1 MEDTLR
7 SKIDEVKRKRD
18 ECRAQCDLLAKE
30 LASLEKIER
39 HETLKDVSLDP
50 KSKLIDLLKLRVL
63 DPSPEWRSK
72 IDALISIP
80 EGIATY
86 APEHE
91 AIDKEIAKQR
101 AVLETIRAETSAHE
115 IQDMEARIRELEGSK
130 PKVASM
136 LTGGDY
142 FEALFQLAF
151 ALGITPET
159 QNRKVVFYQI
169 KDYKTVEERKNY
181 LHDKDVNN
189 SGGGEQGIEDF
200 LFRVCSSGSRAE
212 ECEAS
217 TDTQGSLS
225 YSCGVKPTT
234 AKPNNDAIYYGS
246 VKRFKAEKSPAKAYD
261 IPILQQQMEGIL
273 PENKNKTLM
282 VCVRN
287 EEKFRMKL
295 GRTRMDFLKLIIRN
309 NIVGYDSLMVYF
321 DTYRRSFLSKFENP
335 TPEDI
340 AAEVDRLYPI
350 SKVYKP
356 VLSLYFHQ
364 ELVVKSVD
372 KRIQEVPPSED
383 PHFMCIGVLPRG
395 GKSFIAGG
403 IVDAQ
408 RKDKTKPFNVLFLTS
423 AVNETRKQ
431 FYDDLIDKF
440 AEFDDFD
447 FIDAVN
453 PKRDPKKKN
462 KFVFVSRQFSTLT
475 TKKQAE
481 EVAQNTSPLNDKD
494 FLKRLESVTGEGVS
508 YDLCFFDEAHV
519 GILSDKVDKNFR
531 DLFKSFNTNR
541 VVLMTATYK
550 KPVGALQIGAKD
562 VFVWDLQDVQDMG
575 SLSDLKVDAFL
586 QKNPDVLQRYPNV
599 AKQLLEHRMRL
610 GQSEESIAKPYLNF
624 PRPNFISLTFTPDTI
639 QKLNDMDTG
648 YRFKDSFEC
657 DVDHGVLSDPSR
669 YKEWAGMLAGRS
681 QAIKIRQ
688 FLTPVEETGD
698 DFLTNANFRY
708 RALNQ
713 IFTIAQKTRSRPLQG
728 QTFSMIMFLPT
739 NIASAPVGALCRI
752 WGSFMMESQY
762 WRDNFVF
769 LTLSKYDPPKKEKQA
784 RTPTKR
790 TTLSVKEAVSRGICH
805 REEFGNRDLKELI
818 QEVEY
823 EALQLKNPDGN
834 PKGLVIL
841 SGDVAKM
848 GISLPC
854 VDVVCLLNESQEA
867 DDIIQKMFR
876 ALTDDGPTKKNGFI
890 IDLNVK
896 RIVRAMFEYD
906 IEKSRKSL
914 SGQKTP
920 NIEERIRQLIDL
932 CNWGQYGYIIDN
944 PKTTLEDVMTMI
956 KTRVFDRVQSDI
968 YTTYGDKSFVDKQFD
983 VIQNIPG
990 FKDDARDILE
1000 YTKGKRRA
1008 LPTGDPL
1015 LSQGETVPD
1024 KPKEEGEKREDVE
1037 EKKAAEQQK
1046 LTDEEI
1052 KKKIVDIMKT
1062 FVNAIVIKSDQPW
1075 SGMDFS
1081 TLITKYMKDK
1091 PTSLVT
1097 TTNRMEGRFWYNP
1110 DPKKPERKFDDEMF
1124 ADEICG
1130 CNTTQECGKM
1140 FSNLYDTVFCELRG
1154 YAYKQTKLNGSQY
1167 DLQLHERIMNL
1178 MDKVFA
1184 ASPELNADWTNYI
1197 DSLVKEITSKRLGGG
1212 YTHKTKRN
1220 KTRVLDKNVR
1230 TTQRNKN
1237 NTGNHRQTSYSR

>member
-18 ECRAQCDLLAKE
+18 ECRIQCDLLSKE

-39 HETLKDVSLDP
+39 HETLKDISLDP
-50 KSKLIDLLKLRVL
+50 DSKLIDLLKQRIL
-63 DPSPEWRSK
+63 DPSPEWRTK
-72 IDALISIP
+72 IDALINIP
-80 EGIATY
+80 EGIETY
-86 APEHE
+86 SPEHT
-91 AIDKEIAKQR
+91 AIDKELAKQR
-101 AVLETIRAETSAHE
+101 DALQTMREEASADE
-115 IQDMEARIRELEGSK
+115 IQDMETQIRELEGSK
-130 PKVASM
+130 PKVKPM
-136 LTGGDY
+136 LKGGDY

-159 QNRKVVFYQI
+159 QNRKVMFYQI
-169 KDYKTVEERKNY
+169 IDYDHIEKWENY
-181 LHDKDVNN
+181 LHKKEVNN
-189 SGGGEQGIEDF
+189 SGGGERGIEDF
-200 LFRVCSSGSRAE
+200 LFRVCSSNQCEGSATKE
-212 ECEAS
+212 
-217 TDTQGSLS
+217 GSLS
-225 YSCGVKPTT
+225 YRCGVKPTT
-234 AKPNNDAIYYGS
+234 TKTTNDAIYYGS

-261 IPILQQQMEGIL
+261 IPILQQQMESIL
-273 PENKNKTLM
+273 PEDKNKTLM

-295 GRTRMDFLKLIIRN
+295 GRTRMDFLKLIIKN
-309 NIVGYDSLMVYF
+309 NIVGYETLMEYF
-321 DTYRRSFLSKFENP
+321 DTYRRTFLSKFEHP
-335 TPEDI
+335 TAEEI
-340 AAEVDRLYPI
+340 AAKVDRLYPM
-350 SKVYKP
+350 SQVYKP

-372 KRIQEVPPSED
+372 KRIQEVPPSEE

-403 IVDAQ
+403 IIDAQ
-408 RKDKTKPFNVLFLTS
+408 HKDKTKPFNVLFLTS

-453 PKRDPKKKN
+453 PNRDASKKN
-462 KFVFVSRQFSTLT
+462 KFVFVSRQFSTLS
-475 TKKQAE
+475 TKKQTE
-481 EVAQNTSPLNDKD
+481 EAVQNTSPLDDKE
-494 FLKRLESVTGEGVS
+494 FLKRLENVTGKGIS

-531 DLFKSFNTNR
+531 NLFKSFNTNR
-541 VVLMTATYK
+541 VILMTATYK
-550 KPVGALQIGAKD
+550 KPVGALQISPKD
-562 VFVWDLQDVQDMG
+562 VFVWDLQDVQDMA
-575 SLSDLKVDAFL
+575 SLSDLKIDAFL

-599 AKQLLEHRMRL
+599 AKQLLEHRMML
-610 GQSEESIAKPYLNF
+610 GQSEESIAKPYVGF

-648 YRFKDSFEC
+648 YRFKDAFEC
-657 DVDHGVLSDPSR
+657 DIDHSVLSDSTR
-669 YKEWAGMLAGRS
+669 YKEWSSMLAGRS
-681 QAIKIRQ
+681 HAIKIRQ
-688 FLTPVEETGD
+688 FLTPVEEKGD
-698 DFLTNANFRY
+698 DFLTNTNFRY

-713 IFTIAQKTRSRPLQG
+713 IFTIAQKTKSRPLQG

-739 NIASAPVGALCRI
+739 NMGERAPVGALCRI
-752 WGSFMMESQY
+752 WASFMMESQY

-769 LTLSKYDPPKKEKQA
+769 LTLSKYEPPKKEKSV

-790 TTLSVKEAVSRGICH
+790 AAISVKEAVARGICH
-805 REEFGNRDLKELI
+805 REELGNRDLKELI

-823 EALQLKNPDGN
+823 EALQSKNPDGN

-854 VDVVCLLNESQEA
+854 VDVVCLLNDTTEA

-914 SGQKTP
+914 SGQKIP
-920 NIEERIRQLIDL
+920 NIEERIRQLVDL

-944 PKTTLEDVMTMI
+944 PKTTLEDVMTLI
-956 KTRVFDRVQSDI
+956 KTRVFDRVQSEI
-968 YTTYGDKSFVDKQFD
+968 YTTYGDKNFVDKQFD
-983 VIQNIPG
+983 VIQNIPE
-990 FKDDARDILE
+990 FFTSARNILE
-1000 YTKGKRRA
+1000 MTTGKRRVI
-1008 LPTGDPL
+1008 PTGDPL
-1015 LSQGETVPD
+1015 LSQGENIPD
-1024 KPKEEGEKREDVE
+1024 KPKEQSEKRESKE

-1052 KKKIVDIMKT
+1052 KKKIIDIMKT

-1075 SGMDFS
+1075 KGMDFS
-1081 TLITKYMKDK
+1081 TLITKYIKDK
-1091 PTSLVT
+1091 PTSLVV

-1110 DPKKPERKFDDEMF
+1110 DPKKSERKFNDEAF

-1130 CNTTQECGKM
+1130 CNTTLECGKM

-1154 YAYKQTKLNGSQY
+1154 YAYMQLKRGEPQY
-1167 DLQLHERIMNL
+1167 DIQLHERIMEL
-1178 MDKVFA
+1178 MDKVFTS
-1184 ASPELNADWTNYI
+1184 SPELNTDWTNYI
-1197 DSLVKEITSKRLGGG
+1197 DSLVKEITNKRSVEEVGG
-1212 YTHKTKRN
+1212 YRRKTKRN
-1220 KTRVLDKNVR
+1220 KTAILNKNVR
-1230 TTQRNKN
+1230 STKRNYPTDN
-1237 NTGNHRQTSYSR
+1237 